1 MTSFQAAALPNG
13 DINESCVR
21 WQMVSYTAAL
31 IVSPYAKLIEYYV
44 TFTDER
50 GDYQTVSVLALR
62 VLSINELA
70 TFSPFTCT

>member
-1 MTSFQAAALPNG
+1 
-13 DINESCVR
+13 
-21 WQMVSYTAAL
+21 MVSYTAAL